1 MLGLQNG
8 QLFCNPIP
16 VENNISRLAMHSI
29 LTGAVK
35 RATKREITGKNVTP
49 FILDHIR
56 RTTGGAS
63 VEANKALVL
72 NNAKQAARMAVE
84 LAKLESSVFP
94 YPVICGLRLLNSSF

>member
-1 MLGLQNG
+1 
-8 QLFCNPIP
+8 
-16 VENNISRLAMHSI
+16 MHSI
-29 LTGAVK
+29 LTAAVK

-56 RTTGGAS
+56 RATGGSS
-63 VEANKALVL
+63 VDANKALVL

-94 YPVICGLRLLNSSF
+94 CPVIVDYAYLTAAF